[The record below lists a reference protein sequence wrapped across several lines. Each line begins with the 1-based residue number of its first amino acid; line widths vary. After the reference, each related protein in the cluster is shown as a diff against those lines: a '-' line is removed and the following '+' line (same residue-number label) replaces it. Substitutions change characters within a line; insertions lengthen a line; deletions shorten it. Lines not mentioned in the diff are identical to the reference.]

1 MALKRGLKT
10 RLCAFLP
17 VFLPCERGYMMKK
30 ILNISLVL
38 LVFSLFGSSG
48 CQSLQ
53 SFLGAE
59 PVEPEPQRPE
69 KFFWDKNYE
78 PIAIAPITT
87 VPAPVAVSAPAEEG
101 VIESKKLVVLGDTG
115 TSVVSMTYP
124 WPECGV
130 IQLDKTWPKEAELNR
145 TFDYFIIITN
155 LTETMLTDIVVNE
168 ELSDN
173 FKFTRSNPAA
183 RKDVNK
189 LVWEIN
195 SLGPKAS
202 KRITI
207 SGVATNSDPLEH
219 CTTVETPLI
228 PACAAIRVVQPRL
241 ELMRTM
247 SAEVLLCEP
256 IPVVFVVTNSGTG
269 SAQDVTIVE
278 TLPAG
283 LRTIDGKSK
292 LVLDVGTL
300 PEGQSRQF
308 SAELRASKTGKY
320 VSKAVASSITGLTA
334 ESAETTTIVSLPVLT
349 IDNKGPR
356 KAYLGRTVTYEITVS
371 NRSDVPA
378 KNTVIE
384 DSIPEGV
391 TSIEASEGAK
401 LSGSKLVW
409 ELGTLAPGTYKN
421 VRVSYMPNQAG
432 TLTNNAIAT
441 AYCSEAVNAFVETL
455 VTGISAVSLEV
466 VDIDDPVKIGSRTTY
481 VISVTNQGSAAA
493 TNVRI
498 ACILEDNV
506 KYVSSAGATAGSI
519 EGQIVK
525 FFPLSS
531 LEPKAKAAWRVVVA
545 AVKPGDVRFKVI
557 MNVDQLTR
565 PVEETESTH
574 LYE

>member
-1 MALKRGLKT
+1 
-10 RLCAFLP
+10 
-17 VFLPCERGYMMKK
+17 MMKK
-30 ILNISLVL
+30 ILNVSLVL
-38 LVFSLFGSSG
+38 LVFGLFGSSG
-48 CQSLQ
+48 CESLQ

-59 PVEPEPQRPE
+59 PGEAEPQRPE
-69 KFFWDKNYE
+69 KFFWDKDHE
-78 PIAIAPITT
+78 PIAIAPIIT
-87 VPAPVAVSAPAEEG
+87 VPAPAALPAPAEG
-101 VIESKKLVVLGDTG
+101 PFVIEPERLLVLGETG
-115 TSVVSMTYP
+115 TRVVSMTYP
-124 WPECGV
+124 WPECG
-130 IQLDKTWPKEAELNR
+130 IIRLDKTVPKEAELNR

-189 LVWEIN
+189 LVWEIK

-207 SGVATNSDPLEH
+207 SGEATNTDPLEH
-219 CTTVETPLI
+219 CTTVETPVI
-228 PACAAIRVVQPRL
+228 PACADIRIVQPRL
-241 ELMRTM
+241 ELMRI
-247 SAEVLLCEP
+247 APPEVLLCEP
-256 IPVVFVVTNSGTG
+256 IPVIFVVTNSGTG
-269 SAQDVTIVE
+269 SAQDVTIVDA
-278 TLPAG
+278 LPAG

-292 LVLDVGTL
+292 LVLDVGIL

-320 VSKAVASSITGLTA
+320 VSKAVASSITGLSA

-349 IDNKGPR
+349 IANKGPR
-356 KAYLGRTVTYEITVS
+356 QAYLGRIITYEITVA

-384 DSIPEGV
+384 DSIPEGI

-421 VRVSYMPNQAG
+421 VRVSYMPTEAG
-432 TLTNNAIAT
+432 TLTNGATAT
-441 AYCSEAVNAFVETL
+441 AYCSEAVTASVETR

-466 VDIDDPVKIGSRTTY
+466 VDIDDPVKIGGRTTY
-481 VISVTNQGSAAA
+481 VISVTNQVSAAA

-498 ACILEDNV
+498 ACVLENNV
-506 KYVSSAGATAGSI
+506 QYVSSAGATAGSI

-545 AVKPGDVRFKVI
+545 AVKPGDVRFKVVL
-557 MNVDQLTR
+557 NVDQLTR

>member
-1 MALKRGLKT
+1 
-10 RLCAFLP
+10 
-17 VFLPCERGYMMKK
+17 MKK
-30 ILNISLVL
+30 ILNVSLVL
-38 LVFSLFGSSG
+38 LVFGLFGSSG
-48 CQSLQ
+48 CESLQ

-59 PVEPEPQRPE
+59 PGEPEPQRPE
-69 KFFWDKNYE
+69 KFFWDKNHE
-78 PIAIAPITT
+78 PIAIAPITA
-87 VPAPVAVSAPAEEG
+87 VPAPVAAPAPAEG
-101 VIESKKLVVLGDTG
+101 FVIEPERLVVLGEIG
-115 TSVVSMTYP
+115 TRVVSMTYP
-124 WPECGV
+124 WPECG
-130 IQLDKTWPKEAELNR
+130 IIRLDKTVPKEAELNR

-173 FKFTRSNPAA
+173 FKFTRANPAA

-189 LVWEIN
+189 LVWEIK

-207 SGVATNSDPLEH
+207 SGVATNADPLEH
-219 CTTVETPLI
+219 CTTVETPII

-241 ELMRTM
+241 ELMRIAP
-247 SAEVLLCEP
+247 AEVLLCEP
-256 IPVVFVVTNSGTG
+256 IPVIFVVTNSGTG
-269 SAQDVTIVE
+269 SAKDVTIVD

-320 VSKAVASSITGLTA
+320 ISKAVASSITGLSA

-356 KAYLGRTVTYEITVS
+356 QAYLGRIITYEITVA

-421 VRVSYMPNQAG
+421 VRVSYMPTQAG

-441 AYCSEAVNAFVETL
+441 AYCSEAVTAFVKTL

-466 VDIDDPVKIGSRTTY
+466 VDIVDPVRIGTRTTY
-481 VISVTNQGSAAA
+481 VISVTNQGSAPA
-493 TNVRI
+493 TNIRI
-498 ACILEDNV
+498 ACILENNV
-506 KYVSSAGATAGSI
+506 QYVSSAGATAGSI

-531 LEPKAKAAWRVVVA
+531 LEPKAKAVWRVVVA
-545 AVKPGDVRFKVI
+545 AVKPGDVRFKVV

>member
-1 MALKRGLKT
+1 
-10 RLCAFLP
+10 
-17 VFLPCERGYMMKK
+17 MKK

-38 LVFSLFGSSG
+38 LVFGLFGSSG
-48 CQSLQ
+48 CESLQ

-59 PVEPEPQRPE
+59 PGEAEPQRPE
-69 KFFWDKNYE
+69 KFFWDKDHE
-78 PIAIAPITT
+78 PITIAPITA
-87 VPAPVAVSAPAEEG
+87 VPAPVAAPAPAEG
-101 VIESKKLVVLGDTG
+101 FVIEPERLVVLGEIG
-115 TSVVSMTYP
+115 TRVVSMTYP

-130 IQLDKTWPKEAELNR
+130 IRLDKTVPKEAELNR

-173 FKFTRSNPAA
+173 FKFTRANPAA
-183 RKDVNK
+183 RKDLNK
-189 LVWEIN
+189 LVWEIK

-207 SGVATNSDPLEH
+207 SGVATNADPLEH
-219 CTTVETPLI
+219 CTTVETPII
-228 PACAAIRVVQPRL
+228 PACAAIRIVQPRL
-241 ELMRTM
+241 ELMRAM
-247 SAEVLLCEP
+247 PAEVLLCEP

-269 SAQDVTIVE
+269 SAKDVTIVD

-320 VSKAVASSITGLTA
+320 ISKAVASSITGLTA
-334 ESAETTTIVSLPVLT
+334 ESAESTTIVSLPVLT

-356 KAYLGRTVTYEITVS
+356 QAYLGRIVTYEITVA

-401 LSGSKLVW
+401 LSGSKLIW

-421 VRVSYMPNQAG
+421 VRVSYMPTQAG

-441 AYCSEAVNAFVETL
+441 AYCSEAVTAFVKTL

-466 VDIDDPVKIGSRTTY
+466 VDIVDPVRIGTRTTY

-498 ACILEDNV
+498 ACILENNV
-506 KYVSSAGATAGSI
+506 QYVSSAGATAGSI

-545 AVKPGDVRFKVI
+545 AVKPGDVRFKVVL
-557 MNVDQLTR
+557 NVDQLTR

>member
-10 RLCAFLP
+10 RLCGFLP
-17 VFLPCERGYMMKK
+17 VFLPYERGYTMKK

-53 SFLGAE
+53 SFLGPE
-59 PVEPEPQRPE
+59 PGEPEPQQPE

-87 VPAPVAVSAPAEEG
+87 VPAPAEEDV

-124 WPECGV
+124 WPECGI
-130 IQLDKTWPKEAELNR
+130 IQLDKTLPKEAELNR

-173 FKFTRSNPAA
+173 FKFTRANPAA
-183 RKDVNK
+183 RKDLNK

-219 CTTVETPLI
+219 CTTAETPLI

-247 SAEVLLCEP
+247 PAEVLLCEP

-269 SAQDVTIVE
+269 SAQDVTIVD

-320 VSKAVASSITGLTA
+320 VSKAEASSITGLSA
-334 ESAETTTIVSLPVLT
+334 ESSETTTIVSLPVLT

-356 KAYLGRTVTYEITVS
+356 KAYLGRTVTYEITVA

-441 AYCSEAVNAFVETL
+441 AYCSEAVNSFVNTL

-466 VDIDDPVKIGSRTTY
+466 IDIEDPVKIGSRTTY

-493 TNVRI
+493 TNVLI

-506 KYVSSAGATAGSI
+506 QYVSSAGATAGSI

-565 PVEETESTH
+565 PVEETEATH

>member
-1 MALKRGLKT
+1 
-10 RLCAFLP
+10 
-17 VFLPCERGYMMKK
+17 MKK
-30 ILNISLVL
+30 ILNVSLVL
-38 LVFSLFGSSG
+38 LVFGLFGSSG
-48 CQSLQ
+48 CESLQ

-59 PVEPEPQRPE
+59 PGEPESQRPE
-69 KFFWDKNYE
+69 KFFWDKDHE

-87 VPAPVAVSAPAEEG
+87 VPAPAEG
-101 VIESKKLVVLGDTG
+101 LVIEPERLVVLGEIG
-115 TSVVSMTYP
+115 TRVVSMTYP
-124 WPECGV
+124 WPECG
-130 IQLDKTWPKEAELNR
+130 IIRLDKTVPKEAELNR

-155 LTETMLTDIVVNE
+155 LTETILTDIVVNE

-173 FKFTRSNPAA
+173 FKFTRANPAA

-189 LVWEIN
+189 LVWEIK

-207 SGVATNSDPLEH
+207 SGVATNADPLEH

-241 ELMRTM
+241 ELMRAM
-247 SAEVLLCEP
+247 PAEVLLCEP

-269 SAQDVTIVE
+269 SAKDVTIVD

-320 VSKAVASSITGLTA
+320 ISKAVASSITGLTA
-334 ESAETTTIVSLPVLT
+334 ESAEITTIVSLPVLT

-356 KAYLGRTVTYEITVS
+356 QAYLGRIVTYEITVA

-384 DSIPEGV
+384 DSIPEGI

-421 VRVSYMPNQAG
+421 VRVSYMPTEAG
-432 TLTNNAIAT
+432 TLTNNAIVT
-441 AYCSEAVNAFVETL
+441 AYCSEAVTAFVKTL

-466 VDIDDPVKIGSRTTY
+466 VDIDDPVKIGASTTY

-498 ACILEDNV
+498 VCILENNV
-506 KYVSSAGATAGSI
+506 QYVSSAGATAGSI

-531 LEPKAKAAWRVVVA
+531 LEPKAKAAWRVFVR
-545 AVKPGDVRFKVI
+545 AVKPGDVRFKVVL
-557 MNVDQLTR
+557 NVDQLTR